1 MGKVRVTPELIT
13 KAKKCFS
20 AKGEKGVKVNEGLT
34 RSELRALERKGLVEK
49 RIFFS
54 ERKWANVTPTRFYV
68 YQWKGDDKK

>member
-1 MGKVRVTPELIT
+1 MGKVRVTSELIA

-20 AKGEKGVKVNEGLT
+20 DKGEKGVRVNEGLT

-49 RIFFS
+49 RIFFA
-54 ERKWANVTPTRFYV
+54 ERKWANVAPTRFYV

>member
-1 MGKVRVTPELIT
+1 MGKIRVTPELIA

-49 RIFFS
+49 QVFFS
-54 ERKWANVTPTRFYV
+54 ERKWANVAP
-68 YQWKGDDKK
+68 DKILCLPMERR

>member
-1 MGKVRVTPELIT
+1 MGKVRVTSELIA

-49 RIFFS
+49 QVFFS
-54 ERKWANVTPTRFYV
+54 ERKWANVAPTKYYIWR
-68 YQWKGDDKK
+68 WKK